1 MENRDDQT
9 GDAHKTIEERLDTF
23 FETFTKTQETPKD
36 ITLDKRG
43 NVS

>member
-1 MENRDDQT
+1 MENRDNQT
-9 GDAHKTIEERLDTF
+9 GDAHITIEERLDTF
-23 FETFTKTQETPKD
+23 FERLTKTQEAPKD